1 MRMYNCTC
9 VALQIVGISKSW
21 ALHIIVCRSGNLYAI
36 ICNAH
41 DFGAHDLQHGDFQDR
56 GHFLCS
62 YCTTIT
68 FMLAWRIIF
77 VILLYPSY
85 RTTHVPRLKFEN
97 WVTFRD
103 ENAGDGASWRRIT
116 GPREGILIPA
126 TRQSIQLFSSS
137 ALKQGSRPAI
147 LVNRLSHCFSVLCIR
162 TR

>member
-1 MRMYNCTC
+1 MDNHYENAVVEVRVCEWNRPHSTETPTHRFLISGILNGAILEFHLFGTC

-68 FMLAWRIIF
+68 FMLA
-77 VILLYPSY
+77 
-85 RTTHVPRLKFEN
+85 
-97 WVTFRD
+97 
-103 ENAGDGASWRRIT
+103 
-116 GPREGILIPA
+116 
-126 TRQSIQLFSSS
+126 
-137 ALKQGSRPAI
+137 
-147 LVNRLSHCFSVLCIR
+147 
-162 TR
+162 

>member
-1 MRMYNCTC
+1 MKGTRTVQSVGSFLLASTC

-68 FMLAWRIIF
+68 FMLA
-77 VILLYPSY
+77 
-85 RTTHVPRLKFEN
+85 
-97 WVTFRD
+97 
-103 ENAGDGASWRRIT
+103 
-116 GPREGILIPA
+116 
-126 TRQSIQLFSSS
+126 
-137 ALKQGSRPAI
+137 
-147 LVNRLSHCFSVLCIR
+147 
-162 TR
+162 